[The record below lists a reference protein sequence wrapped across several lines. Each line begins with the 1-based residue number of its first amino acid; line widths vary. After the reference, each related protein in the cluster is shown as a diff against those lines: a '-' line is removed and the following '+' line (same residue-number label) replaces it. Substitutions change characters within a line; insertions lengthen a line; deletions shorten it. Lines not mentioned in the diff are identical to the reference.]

1 MVFRSARGGL
11 IYCGLGA
18 FHLVFWNLFQANGY
32 KGFQIM
38 TTTTLAFIGIVVF
51 CLMLTGLYLS
61 VREFLQTSD
70 DPSQMKGIDREVAS
84 D

>member
-1 MVFRSARGGL
+1 
-11 IYCGLGA
+11 
-18 FHLVFWNLFQANGY
+18 
-32 KGFQIM
+32 M

-51 CLMLTGLYLS
+51 CMMLTGLYLS

-70 DPSQMKGIDREVAS
+70 DPSQLKGIDREGAS